1 MNKGLRFT
9 HTIGACCAAYITQSI
24 VINFVP
30 LLFVMFNNNYSV
42 SLAQISALITLT
54 FLLQLAVDFSS
65 APIVRRFGYRK
76 CVIAAHFLAAAGL
89 IMLGIL
95 PDILPNPY
103 VGILTACIFYSCG
116 SGLIEVIVSPLTE
129 ACPGEHKASQMA
141 FLHSFYCWGTVLVVF
156 ASTMFFVLFGIDNWR
171 MASISWALLP
181 IVNAFFF
188 MRVPIPDMEETEE
201 RRVTE
206 LLRTPI
212 MWVIIILMI
221 CSGAAEL
228 AMSQWAS
235 AFAESALGVSKTLG
249 DLAGPC
255 MFAVLMGTGRIVYS
269 KLVKK
274 VDLMKYMMICAVLC
288 IISYLLAVFSSRPLF
303 ALIGCA
309 MTGFAVGVFWPGTF
323 SFATADIPTGGA
335 AMFGLLAF
343 AGDAGCTIGPAVVGY
358 VSGIFGDNLKAGLL
372 AAIIFPAIL
381 LFISMILTVKKEKR
395 KQI

>member
-1 MNKGLRFT
+1 MNKGLRFS
-9 HTIGACCAAYITQSI
+9 HTIGACCTAYITQSI

-30 LLFVMFNNNYSV
+30 LLFVMFNNKYSV
-42 SLAQISALITLT
+42 SLAQISVLITLT

-65 APIVRRFGYRK
+65 APIVRKFGYRR
-76 CVIAAHFLAAAGL
+76 CVVAAHFLAAAGL

-95 PDILPNPY
+95 PNILPNPY
-103 VGILTACIFYSCG
+103 IGILTACILYSCG

-129 ACPGEHKASQMA
+129 ACPSEHNASQMA

-156 ASTMFFVLFGIDNWR
+156 ASTMFFILFGIENWQT
-171 MASISWALLP
+171 ASIIWAILP
-181 IVNAFFF
+181 IFNGFFF
-188 MRVPIPDMEETEE
+188 MFVPIPDMKESEDSNMLT
-201 RRVTE
+201 

-212 MWVIIILMI
+212 MWIIIILMI

-235 AFAESALGVSKTLG
+235 AFAESALGISKTVG

-269 KLVKK
+269 RLVKK
-274 VDLMKYMMICAVLC
+274 VDLMKYMIACAVLC
-288 IISYLLAVFSSRPLF
+288 IISYLLAVFSSYPVF

-309 MTGFAVGVFWPGTF
+309 VTGFAVGVFWPGTY
-323 SFATADIPTGGA
+323 SFATNRIPAGGA

-343 AGDAGCTIGPAVVGY
+343 AGDAGCTLGPTVVGY
-358 VSGIFGDNLKAGLL
+358 ISGIFSDNLKAGLL
-372 AAIIFPAIL
+372 AAIIFPTVLLFCAIL
-381 LFISMILTVKKEKR
+381 LTAKKEKR
-395 KQI
+395 I